1 MRLKLVYWYNTALAI
16 AYNSSLMFCASSY
29 ILFDIVYDRN
39 IRDTVEDNKMI
50 LKYKK
55 LIIANESLISV
66 FLLVGVYCII

>member
-1 MRLKLVYWYNTALAI
+1 
-16 AYNSSLMFCASSY
+16 MFCASSY
-29 ILFDIVYDRN
+29 ILFDVVYDRN

-66 FLLVGVYCII
+66 FLLVGV